1 MKLLKDIKI
10 SQRTKDFLK
19 GLGAIL
25 LIVIFTGASI
35 SVVNSY
41 NQKAMDEVNAEADKR
56 QLVLAG
62 KIDSARLADAE
73 TRAEIR
79 VVQNY
84 VKEID
89 ANQVNLQK
97 SVNSNFNQL
106 KQIQKD
112 EKIYIPAAT
121 AREQLDFISNYRYT
135 PVE

>member
-10 SQRTKDFLK
+10 SQRTKDLLK